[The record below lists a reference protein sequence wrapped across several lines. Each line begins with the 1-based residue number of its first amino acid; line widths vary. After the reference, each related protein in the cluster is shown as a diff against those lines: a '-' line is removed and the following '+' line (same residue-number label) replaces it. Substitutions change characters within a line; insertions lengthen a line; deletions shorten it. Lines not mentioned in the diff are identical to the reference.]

1 MVLLRNW
8 KVLAGGALLAVSLW
22 LLHRYL
28 PYQHNPFRPADL
40 SRPIGLATYGQLT
53 DLKYDR
59 EQCLGA
65 LDEAG
70 VEYVDLPADDAD
82 ARCPLD
88 HSLTMKRSLT
98 PYSAAPLRMTCHQL
112 ATLHMWERH
121 VARPQAEKIFGSP
134 LRQIETYGSFSCR
147 NIAGTSQRSQHSYGN
162 AIDIA
167 GFVLEDGR
175 RISVK
180 EHWRA
185 RDNYGK
191 YLKRVHKGGC
201 KLFSVTL
208 GPDYN
213 AAHADH
219 FHLDMGRTETCQ

>member
-1 MVLLRNW
+1 MQRLKIGFGVVLL
-8 KVLAGGALLAVSLW
+8 LGLGW

-28 PYQHNPFRPADL
+28 PHQHNPFRPANL
-40 SRPIGLATYGQLT
+40 AQPIGMASYGQLT

-59 EQCLGA
+59 ELCLGA
-65 LDEAG
+65 LEQAG
-70 VEYVDLPADDAD
+70 VEYVDLPADDAS
-82 ARCPLD
+82 ANCPLD
-88 HSLTMKRSLT
+88 NSLTLSRSLT

-112 ATLHMWERH
+112 AALHMWERH

-147 NIAGTSQRSQHSYGN
+147 NIAGTSQRSQHSYAN

-180 EHWRA
+180 DHWRA
-185 RDNYGK
+185 RDDYGK
-191 YLKRVHKGGC
+191 YLSRVHKGAC
-201 KLFSVTL
+201 RLFSVTL
-208 GPDYN
+208 GPDYD

-219 FHLDMGRTETCQ
+219 FHLDMGSTETCK